1 MKRSISVEINP
12 TPRELEEA
20 LWNMDSAEQI
30 WFLRCIADRYKSNRY
45 RVLMQMQ
52 AIEDDLDSLTEERID
67 KNERKEIIEVLE
79 QFLLYAKGDDIC
91 L

>member
-12 TPRELEEA
+12 TPSELEEA
-20 LWNMDSAEQI
+20 LWYMDSEEQI
-30 WFLRCIADRYKSNRY
+30 QFLKCLVDRYKSNHY

-52 AIEDDLDSLTEERID
+52 AIEDDLDSID
-67 KNERKEIIEVLE
+67 KTERKEIIEVLE

>member
-12 TPRELEEA
+12 TPSELEEA
-20 LWNMDSAEQI
+20 LWNMDSEEQI
-30 WFLRCIADRYKSNRY
+30 QFLKCLVDRYKSNHY

-52 AIEDDLDSLTEERID
+52 AIENDLDSID
-67 KNERKEIIEVLE
+67 KTERKEIIGVLE
-79 QFLLYAKGDDIC
+79 QFLLYAKGDEIC

>member
-12 TPRELEEA
+12 TPSELEES
-20 LWNMDSAEQI
+20 LWNMDSEEQI
-30 WFLRCIADRYKSNRY
+30 QFLKCLVDRYKSNHY

-52 AIEDDLDSLTEERID
+52 AIQDDLDSID
-67 KNERKEIIEVLE
+67 KTERKEIIGVLE

>member
-12 TPRELEEA
+12 TPSELEEA
-20 LWNMDSAEQI
+20 LWDMDSEEQI
-30 WFLRCIADRYKSNRY
+30 QFLKCLVDRYKSNHY

-52 AIEDDLDSLTEERID
+52 AIQDDLDSMD
-67 KNERKEIIEVLE
+67 KTERKEIIGVLE
-79 QFLLYAKGDDIC
+79 QFLLYAKGDEIC

>member
-12 TPRELEEA
+12 TPSELEEA
-20 LWNMDSAEQI
+20 LWNMDSEEQI
-30 WFLRCIADRYKSNRY
+30 QFLKYLVDRYKSNRF

-52 AIEDDLDSLTEERID
+52 AIEDDLDSID
-67 KNERKEIIEVLE
+67 KTERNEIIGMLE
-79 QFLLYAKGDDIC
+79 QFLLFAKGDDIC

>member
-12 TPRELEEA
+12 TPSELEEA
-20 LWNMDSAEQI
+20 LWNMDSEEQI
-30 WFLRCIADRYKSNRY
+30 EVLKCMVDRYKNNHY

-52 AIEDDLDSLTEERID
+52 AIQDDLGSLID
-67 KNERKEIIEVLE
+67 KTERNEIIGVLE
-79 QFLLYAKGDDIC
+79 QFLLFVKGDDMC

>member
-1 MKRSISVEINP
+1 MKRSISVEIEP
-12 TPRELEEA
+12 TPSELEEA
-20 LWNMDSAEQI
+20 LWNMDSGEQI
-30 WFLRCIADRYKSNRY
+30 QFLNCLVDRYKSNRY

-52 AIEDDLDSLTEERID
+52 AIDDDLDSLDKTER
-67 KNERKEIIEVLE
+67 NEIIGVLE

>member
-12 TPRELEEA
+12 TPSELEEA
-20 LWNMDSAEQI
+20 LWDMDSEEQI
-30 WFLRCIADRYKSNRY
+30 QFLKCLVDRYNSNHY

-52 AIEDDLDSLTEERID
+52 AIQDDLDSID
-67 KNERKEIIEVLE
+67 KTERKEIIEVLE
-79 QFLLYAKGDDIC
+79 QFLLFAKGDDIC

>member
-12 TPRELEEA
+12 TPSELEEA
-20 LWNMDSAEQI
+20 LWNMDSEEQI
-30 WFLRCIADRYKSNRY
+30 RFLRCIVDRYKSNRY

-52 AIEDDLDSLTEERID
+52 AIQDDLDSLID
-67 KNERKEIIEVLE
+67 KTERKEIIGVLE
-79 QFLLYAKGDDIC
+79 QFLLYAKGDEIC